1 MSRKRKEIKKE
12 ENVQN
17 RVLYFLNIKDT
28 VINIYQI
35 FRVSKPTENYND
47 NKRIKVEY
55 LRNSTECFEFNSESE
70 RDREFE
76 RILKE
81 LLA

>member
-55 LRNSTECFEFNSESE
+55 LKNPTQYFDFWSEEE
-70 RDREFE
+70 RDEEFE
-76 RILKE
+76 RVQKE
-81 LLA
+81 LLV

>member
-1 MSRKRKEIKKE
+1 MGRKRKE

-17 RVLYFLNIKDT
+17 RILYFLKIKDT

-55 LRNSTECFEFNSESE
+55 LRNSTEYFEFSSENE
-70 RDREFE
+70 RDKEFD
-76 RILKE
+76 RILRE
-81 LLA
+81 LLV

>member
-1 MSRKRKEIKKE
+1 MSKKRKEIKKE

-55 LRNSTECFEFNSESE
+55 LRNSSEYFECIYSA
-70 RDREFE
+70 
-76 RILKE
+76 ILQVM
-81 LLA
+81 

>member
-1 MSRKRKEIKKE
+1 MGRKRKE

-17 RVLYFLNIKDT
+17 RILYFLNIKDT

-55 LRNSTECFEFNSESE
+55 LRNSTEYFEFSSENE
-70 RDREFE
+70 RDKEFD
-76 RILKE
+76 RILRE
-81 LLA
+81 LLV

>member
-1 MSRKRKEIKKE
+1 MGRKRKETKKE
-12 ENVQN
+12 ENVQS

-35 FRVSKPTENYND
+35 FRVLKPTENYND

-55 LRNSTECFEFNSESE
+55 LRNSSEYFEFDSESE
-70 RDREFE
+70 RDKEFD